1 MNALYLFIFVCFV
14 RLRLLLLLCNVL
26 RGRGTRRGC
35 LGFKR
40 VGVPLALVG
49 EGVQTLHRQAVVRS
63 LRKSPGMRRLG
74 AQHRRVVLCHLAC
87 TPRVFP
93 SDRDGDW
100 IGPR

>member
-1 MNALYLFIFVCFV
+1 
-14 RLRLLLLLCNVL
+14 
-26 RGRGTRRGC
+26 
-35 LGFKR
+35 
-40 VGVPLALVG
+40 
-49 EGVQTLHRQAVVRS
+49 VRS